1 VFLEGLG
8 LNISTIV
15 RLGGHSKPRT
25 RSNPAGPNVG
35 TYLVK
40 AVAAKVQ
47 AAPNVEVKLN
57 TKVGTGSWI
66 D

>member
-1 VFLEGLG
+1 
-8 LNISTIV
+8 V

-40 AVAAKVQ
+40 AVAARVQ
-47 AAPNVEVKLN
+47 AAANVEVKLN
-57 TKVGTGSWI
+57 TKVRAFRVPETN
-66 D
+66 